1 MRASVLIVSIGM
13 SLLGLGGASAQS
25 VSVGQFDLVLP
36 KDVQVASCE
45 DCRGESEPAMFEWR
59 PDWSAARRSAEIE
72 RVEENEEYVEGTWAF
87 LERGVF
93 GSFELFSYPIPEKD
107 RATPARELH
116 HNACQEF
123 RASWGYGFSAFEEQ
137 TKIGHCATPVG
148 ALVYLV
154 CFYGAEAVLCGNGLH
169 FLDMYRMESDP
180 ARSEVL
186 KAAFGHWQQ
195 SPTPETEWA
204 VLEQVQEP
212 ALVDI
217 VSKVL
222 LSAKEVR

>member
-1 MRASVLIVSIGM
+1 M
-13 SLLGLGGASAQS
+13 
-25 VSVGQFDLVLP
+25 
-36 KDVQVASCE
+36 
-45 DCRGESEPAMFEWR
+45 
-59 PDWSAARRSAEIE
+59 
-72 RVEENEEYVEGTWAF
+72 
-87 LERGVF
+87 
-93 GSFELFSYPIPEKD
+93 
-107 RATPARELH
+107 
-116 HNACQEF
+116 
-123 RASWGYGFSAFEEQ
+123 
-137 TKIGHCATPVG
+137 
-148 ALVYLV
+148 
-154 CFYGAEAVLCGNGLH
+154 LCGNGLH